1 MALRLQASFVHRNEL
16 TFVLTNGG
24 HNAGVVSEPGHHGR
38 QYHIARRQPGDRYV
52 DGDTW
57 LARAKQVDGSW
68 WPDWVSWLVSHS
80 SRERILPP
88 AMGSPS
94 HGLVP
99 LCSAP
104 GLYVQQ
110 R

>member
-1 MALRLQASFVHRNEL
+1 MFTDGEL

-24 HNAGVVSEPGHHGR
+24 HNAGIVSEPGHRGR
-38 QYHIARRQPGDRYV
+38 RYHIATRRAGDGYV
-52 DGDTW
+52 GPDSW

-68 WPDWVSWLVSHS
+68 WPEWASWLEARS
-80 SRERILPP
+80 SRERVLCPT
-88 AMGSPS
+88 MGEPS

-99 LCSAP
+99 LCPAP
-104 GLYVQQ
+104 GLYVHQ